1 MVNLPTICAPGP
13 VADERSRVLILGT
26 FSGWNS
32 ARRNEYYACSG
43 NVFWR
48 IMGSILGFPS
58 SAPYAQ
64 RIARLL
70 RSRIAL
76 WNVCV
81 GPSRVTL
88 TNDFTGFFDLH
99 PGIDLIFFNGT
110 QARGIYNCRVLRY
123 LTFRW
128 HGVPFEVLP
137 STSPLF
143 SAMSFD
149 EKLARWRAAFERG
162 QEVGSLLVSK

>member
-1 MVNLPTICAPGP
+1 MV
-13 VADERSRVLILGT
+13 DERSRVLILGM

-48 IMGSILGFPS
+48 IWGSILGFSPV
-58 SAPYAQ
+58 APYAQ
-64 RIARLL
+64 RAAHLL
-70 RSRIAL
+70 KSGLAL

-81 GPSRVTL
+81 GPSRDTS
-88 TNDFTGFFDLH
+88 TNDFTRFFELH
-99 PGIDLIFFNGT
+99 PGINLIFFNGT
-110 QARGIYNCRVLRY
+110 QARGVYNHRVLRY
-123 LTFRW
+123 LVFRW

-137 STSPLF
+137 STSPLY

-162 QEVGSLLVSK
+162 QEAGSLLISK